1 MKVMPLLRG
10 AGIMKLGKL
19 FKVTVPL
26 VLGAATMSVAQ
37 PQAPLTLELPLACRF
52 GETCF
57 IQQYFDHD
65 PGPGAKDYRC
75 GPMVYDG
82 HDGVDLRVPTMALQQ
97 RGVEVIAAASGIVR
111 GTRDGMNDV
120 NVRVAGEDSVKGRE
134 CGNGVAITHPG
145 GWETQYCHMAK
156 GSVRVKSGQTVTTA
170 TVLGLVGMSGA
181 AEFPHLHLIVSH
193 NQMKIDPFAW
203 DSAPGVCGNSGRSL
217 WSKEAALALA
227 YHSPDVVN
235 MGFAPG
241 QVTMDDVESGRIE
254 EERPVA
260 DSPMILAFVRAIGM
274 RSGDIQLLTLRGPG
288 GVVLA
293 RSETRPLDGNKAQL
307 IYFLSKRRTTL
318 AWPAGEYE
326 AQYEVRRDGAT
337 ALIKRFN
344 FALR

>member
-1 MKVMPLLRG
+1 MPLLRRG
-10 AGIMKLGKL
+10 TIVKLQGV

-37 PQAPLTLELPLACRF
+37 QPTPPITLEVPLACRF

-82 HDGVDLRVPTMALQQ
+82 HDGVDLRVPTMAQQQ
-97 RGVEVIAAASGIVR
+97 RGVEVLAAASGVVR
-111 GTRDGMNDV
+111 AIRDGMNDV
-120 NVRVAGEDSVKGRE
+120 SVRVAGADSVKGRE
-134 CGNGVAITHPG
+134 CGNGVAVTHPG

-156 GSVRVKSGQTVTTA
+156 GSVRVKTGQAVTTG
-170 TVLGLVGMSGA
+170 TPLGLVGMSGN
-181 AEFPHLHLIVSH
+181 AEFAHLHLTVSH
-193 NQMKIDPFAW
+193 NQQKIDPFAW
-203 DSAPGVCGNSGRSL
+203 DSAPGICGSGTHSL
-217 WSKEAALALA
+217 WSKDAALALA

-235 MGFAPG
+235 TGFAPG
-241 QVTMDDVESGRIE
+241 QVTMDDVESGRAAE
-254 EERPVA
+254 ARPQA
-260 DSPMILAFVRAIGM
+260 DSPMIMAYVRPIGLK
-274 RSGDIQLLTLRGPG
+274 SGDIQALTLRGPG

-293 RSETRPLDGNKAQL
+293 RGQTRPLDGDKAQL
-307 IYFLSKRRTTL
+307 IYFVGKRRTAT

-337 ALIKRFN
+337 ALIKRFD
-344 FALR
+344 FTLR